1 LNFSGLSKYLEVEYT
16 NGQLTDEKMEKTGI
30 FKKSRL
36 LLIQQIVTCWDEEIM
51 NIQDMISILQ
61 NCKLDFWEEI

>member
-1 LNFSGLSKYLEVEYT
+1 
-16 NGQLTDEKMEKTGI
+16 MEKTGI